1 MNNIAVYSKSKL
13 DTMLNTYIT
22 DQHLLRVINRKNP
35 VLITLDSSFI
45 MEAGAESFM
54 KNKIFPCLKDGNKVY
69 VETAVLSELHNHVK
83 GSDRTKALAAKK
95 ALLFIKLNEDKFQ
108 IVGKST
114 DGGLADRYF
123 LAMISKLIGKYHVI
137 LLTNDKNLM
146 HSAQNMYLSMTCVNH
161 KRSLTIV
168 NATSGRMQTW
178 YDPTS
183 GVPPR
188 KKHGEF
194 KLSNAVVF
202 SETGKEIR
210 LNTTKSIGSGAK
222 SRVFA
227 TDNPDLVA
235 KVLHP
240 SVFSDDR
247 SYQEFFERVHALMD
261 LNIDDHGHI
270 VIPEEL
276 VFDTNGAP
284 VGYVMNRVNG
294 KTLHALVDQGT
305 LSFVERVSI
314 VAQLADVLAYLQE
327 NGIVVPDLRLDN
339 IMFDRSKNWLS
350 IIDADGFDIPGAPI
364 EASNNFLYNPPATGF
379 TGDPTAFRF
388 ALISFQI
395 LAGKHPFLNPG
406 GTSIRDSINDLRF
419 ILTHDRQKIM
429 EYLSDDLRDA
439 YINTFTTTTGKT
451 VSKWQEFWS
460 EYLEAV
466 LDAYS
471 ASGRHA
477 I

>member
-1 MNNIAVYSKSKL
+1 MNNISVYSQNKL
-13 DTMLNTYIT
+13 DGMLNTAIT
-22 DQHLLRVINRKNP
+22 EANMIRVINRKNP
-35 VLITLDSSFI
+35 VLITLDTSFI
-45 MEAGAESFM
+45 MEPDADRFLKEKVFPYLNGA
-54 KNKIFPCLKDGNKVY
+54 KIF
-69 VETAVLSELHNHVK
+69 VEVAILSELHKHAK
-83 GSDRTKALAAKK
+83 GSDHTKALAAKK

-123 LAMISKLIGKYHVI
+123 LAMISKLIGKYHIV
-137 LLTNDKNLM
+137 LLTEDKGLV
-146 HSAQNMYLSMTCVNH
+146 HSAQNMYLSMVCVNH
-161 KRSLTIV
+161 KRSLTI
-168 NATSGRMQTW
+168 ATSGRMQTW
-178 YDPTS
+178 YDPT

-227 TDNPDLVA
+227 TADGPDRVA

-261 LNIDDHGHI
+261 LDIDDHGHI

-305 LSFVERVSI
+305 LSFVERASI

-364 EASNNFLYNPPATGF
+364 EVSNNFLYDPPATGF

-429 EYLSDDLRDA
+429 EYLSDDLSDA
-439 YINTFTTTTGKT
+439 YINTFTSTTEKT
-451 VSKWQEFWS
+451 VSMEKWQEFWS